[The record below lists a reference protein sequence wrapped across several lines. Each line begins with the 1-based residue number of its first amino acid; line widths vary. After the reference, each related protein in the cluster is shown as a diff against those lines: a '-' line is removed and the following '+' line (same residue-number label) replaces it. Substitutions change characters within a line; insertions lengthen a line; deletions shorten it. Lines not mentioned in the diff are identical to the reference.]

1 MEQVLNLKWD
11 RKKGEEIIS
20 KIKSFYLDG
29 NWFNRQDLN
38 KNKFFFDKKKIIK
51 KLNIDPKEKTAVIF
65 SHIFYDATF
74 FFGENLY
81 FDYQEWL
88 VETIRIAVRN
98 KNINWILKVHPVNVW
113 RSKMDNSKLENLEVQ
128 AIKSAFG
135 KVPDNLTIVES
146 NTSINTLS
154 FIDFIDFGITVR
166 GTIGLELSAF
176 GKIVVTAGSGRYDG
190 NGFTLDPRSKIE
202 YKKILL
208 NLHKYTSL
216 KQRQKELAQKFFDIC
231 YFKKPFEMPKIL
243 FDYKS
248 KSFGINELKYNL
260 TILSKSKE
268 DFFNNKNNKILS
280 QWMITNSD
288 TDILNTEEK

>member
-1 MEQVLNLKWD
+1 
-11 RKKGEEIIS
+11 
-20 KIKSFYLDG
+20 
-29 NWFNRQDLN
+29 
-38 KNKFFFDKKKIIK
+38 
-51 KLNIDPKEKTAVIF
+51 
-65 SHIFYDATF
+65 
-74 FFGENLY
+74 
-81 FDYQEWL
+81 
-88 VETIRIAVRN
+88 
-98 KNINWILKVHPVNVW
+98 
-113 RSKMDNSKLENLEVQ
+113 MDNSKLENLEVQ

-202 YKKILL
+202 YKKILEPSQIYITKTKTKRVSTKFL
-208 NLHKYTSL
+208 IFVILRNHL
-216 KQRQKELAQKFFDIC
+216 KCPRFF
-231 YFKKPFEMPKIL
+231 